1 MTVNVEEYDLTRECW
16 LAGQI
21 SDRQMHDIMARDE
34 LFRIYVFEALKR
46 PHGEP
51 AE

>member
-1 MTVNVEEYDLTRECW
+1 MTVKVEDYALTRECW

-21 SDRQMHDIMARDE
+21 SDREMHDLMARDE
-34 LFRIYVFEALKR
+34 LFRTWFMDAAKRAMEA
-46 PHGEP
+46 